1 MAEGLSQ
8 LEAIDLL
15 ADLAT
20 RALYMQLHI
29 GAPGPNGTANIA
41 AETDRKSVTWGTPAL
56 VGVAVEMTHTNDLTW
71 PGVAGSEDYTHASFW
86 TLASGG
92 TFRISGLITASP
104 VISGDDWELPVGA
117 YIIRY
122 PLAA

>member
-15 ADLAT
+15 NSLKT
-20 RALYMQLHI
+20 RALHMQLHI

-41 AETDRKSVTWGTPAL
+41 AEQDRVAVTWGTPAL
-56 VGVAVEMTHTNDLTW
+56 VGTAVELTHTNDLVW
-71 PGVAGSEDYTHASFW
+71 PTVAGSERYTHASFH
-86 TLASGG
+86 TLNAGG
-92 TFRISGLITASP
+92 TFRLSGLITASP
-104 VISGDDWELPVGA
+104 VVTGDTWTLPSGA
-117 YIIRY
+117 YVVRY